1 MIPFKKYCYVPLIE
15 TIKNFL
21 SRQGFERNVNYG
33 DNEMYQRAQCV
44 MFMMDK
50 FEKTSMMQI
59 NLISLQNQENMG

>member
-1 MIPFKKYCYVPLIE
+1 MFHSLKQLKMFCLG
-15 TIKNFL
+15 KDL
-21 SRQGFERNVNYG
+21 KRNVNYG

>member
-1 MIPFKKYCYVPLIE
+1 MFHSLKQLKIFCLGKDLK
-15 TIKNFL
+15 
-21 SRQGFERNVNYG
+21 RNVNYG

>member
-1 MIPFKKYCYVPLIE
+1 MFYSLKQLKIFCLGKDLK
-15 TIKNFL
+15 
-21 SRQGFERNVNYG
+21 RNVNYG

>member
-1 MIPFKKYCYVPLIE
+1 MFHSLKQLKIFCLGKDLK
-15 TIKNFL
+15 
-21 SRQGFERNVNYG
+21 RNENYG

>member
-1 MIPFKKYCYVPLIE
+1 MFHSLKQLKIFCLGKDLK
-15 TIKNFL
+15 
-21 SRQGFERNVNYG
+21 RNVNYG

-44 MFMMDK
+44 MFMMGK

>member
-1 MIPFKKYCYVPLIE
+1 MFHSLKQL
-15 TIKNFL
+15 KNFCL
-21 SRQGFERNVNYG
+21 GKDLKKNVNYG

>member
-1 MIPFKKYCYVPLIE
+1 MFPSLKQLKIFCLGKDLK
-15 TIKNFL
+15 
-21 SRQGFERNVNYG
+21 RNVNYG

>member
-1 MIPFKKYCYVPLIE
+1 MFHSLKQLKIFCLGKDLK
-15 TIKNFL
+15 
-21 SRQGFERNVNYG
+21 RNVNYG
-33 DNEMYQRAQCV
+33 DNEMYQRAQFV